1 MRLLVVSSWFPY
13 PPDNGSKLRAWHL
26 VQQLARRH
34 DVTLLSFA
42 EPDEA
47 SPAARQIVEGCC
59 RELVV
64 VPGNPHKPRGRLSW
78 RGFVGRMPRSYAQTY
93 SDAMAREVRSRAS
106 KADAAV
112 ALQIGAAVY
121 FTDAACGHPRLPRV
135 FDEVETAVIHERWR
149 TATSR
154 LARLRHG
161 LTWRKYGRFTRFLI
175 DELSHAT
182 TVSAPERQLLESM
195 GCDLS
200 KVSVVPNAVDAT
212 SLQVHEDK
220 VADRLIHPG
229 AVAYGPNLD
238 AMRYFSSDILP
249 RIRARRPGVCIQITG
264 THDGVPEASL
274 PAGDGILYTGHVA
287 DVRPLIAA
295 SPVCVVPL
303 RQGGGTRLKI
313 LEAMALGTAVVATS
327 KGAEG
332 LDVTPGVDILIADD
346 AEAFAEAVL
355 GLLGDPARAARQAA
369 AARDLIRRQYTWD
382 HAGAQL
388 EAALQRAIT
397 YEASQ
402 R

>member
-1 MRLLVVSSWFPY
+1 M
-13 PPDNGSKLRAWHL
+13 
-26 VQQLARRH
+26 
-34 DVTLLSFA
+34 
-42 EPDEA
+42 
-47 SPAARQIVEGCC
+47 
-59 RELVV
+59 
-64 VPGNPHKPRGRLSW
+64 
-78 RGFVGRMPRSYAQTY
+78 
-93 SDAMAREVRSRAS
+93 
-106 KADAAV
+106 
-112 ALQIGAAVY
+112 
-121 FTDAACGHPRLPRV
+121 
-135 FDEVETAVIHERWR
+135 
-149 TATSR
+149 
-154 LARLRHG
+154 RHG

-346 AEAFAEAVL
+346 AEGFAEAVL

-369 AARDLIRRQYTWD
+369 SARDLIRRQYTWD